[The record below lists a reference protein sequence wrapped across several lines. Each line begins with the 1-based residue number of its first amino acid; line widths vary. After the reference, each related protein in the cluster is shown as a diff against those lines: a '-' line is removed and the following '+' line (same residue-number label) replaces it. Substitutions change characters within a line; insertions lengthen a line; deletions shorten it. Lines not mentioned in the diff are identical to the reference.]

1 MILRDPCRAQSA
13 ALEWPHIP
21 NVMIGVWARW
31 YLSTGTQLQQQQ
43 SWRPF

>member
-1 MILRDPCRAQSA
+1 MILRDPCQAQSV
-13 ALEWPHIP
+13 ALEWRDIP

-31 YLSTGTQLQQQQ
+31 YLSTGTQLQQQ